1 MNFVVNYVD
10 EDHFIGSWRK
20 EVLNEQ
26 NTAAAARRIL
36 RSNWKNLKICSCQ
49 KNCLNRQLWEELF
62 EAIGKSAAVR
72 RFVRS
77 NLKNLIITKV
87 HLRRRR
93 RIRKEVR
100 FHDVKKKKAEYL
112 ELPSVYFFRSA
123 VRVKN
128 FLKRR
133 RILFC
138 TVWYSK
144 IPMYFNI
151 AAAENSTHNYNN
163 HVIQQKRFI

>member
-1 MNFVVNYVD
+1 MSRIQQQLR
-10 EDHFIGSWRK
+10 E

-36 RSNWKNLKICSCQ
+36 RSNWKNLKIGSCQ

-77 NLKNLIITKV
+77 NLKNLITVPFFTKV

-100 FHDVKKKKAEYL
+100 FQVVKKKKAEYL
-112 ELPSVYFFRSA
+112 ELPSVYFFRAA

>member
-1 MNFVVNYVD
+1 MSRIQQQLR
-10 EDHFIGSWRK
+10 E

-36 RSNWKNLKICSCQ
+36 RSNWKNLKIGSCQ
-49 KNCLNRQLWEELF
+49 KNCLNRQLSEELF

-77 NLKNLIITKV
+77 NLKNLITVPFFTKR
-87 HLRRRR
+87 LRR

-112 ELPSVYFFRSA
+112 ELPSVYFFRAA

-138 TVWYSK
+138 TV
-144 IPMYFNI
+144 
-151 AAAENSTHNYNN
+151 
-163 HVIQQKRFI
+163 